1 MKLDVIKE
9 IRVNNL
15 IVSGWTRGVISE
27 ISYQNEEVE

>member
-15 IVSGWTRGVISE
+15 IVSGWTRGIITD
-27 ISYQNEEVE
+27 ISYQNEEAD